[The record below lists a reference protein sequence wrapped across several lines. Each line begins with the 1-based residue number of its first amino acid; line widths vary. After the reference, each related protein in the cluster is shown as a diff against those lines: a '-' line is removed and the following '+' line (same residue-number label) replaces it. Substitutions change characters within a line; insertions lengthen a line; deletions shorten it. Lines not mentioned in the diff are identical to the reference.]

1 MNSYKNRGKLW
12 VISIYSTKRDT
23 MRHSGE
29 IIKAGLNL
37 NEMYEN
43 QVALPKK
50 EKSVHC
56 HWKY

>member
-1 MNSYKNRGKLW
+1 
-12 VISIYSTKRDT
+12 

-37 NEMYEN
+37 NEIYEN

-56 HWKY
+56 H

>member
-1 MNSYKNRGKLW
+1 
-12 VISIYSTKRDT
+12 

-29 IIKAGLNL
+29 IIKSGLYL
-37 NEMYEN
+37 NEMYDN

-50 EKSVHC
+50 EKSVHP